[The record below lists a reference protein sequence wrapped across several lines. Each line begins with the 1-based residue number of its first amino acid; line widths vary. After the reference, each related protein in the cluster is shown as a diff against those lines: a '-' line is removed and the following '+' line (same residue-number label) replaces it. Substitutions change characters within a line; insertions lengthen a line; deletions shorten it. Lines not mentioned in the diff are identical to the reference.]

1 MSANKKSNVVL
12 NTAFLYL
19 AHALIV
25 AMTRV
30 NGDPKYALYRHGKC
44 MKKPVENPLTNS
56 SVDISN
62 GGGLEEIQQLQEYI
76 SNYKIVVFDD
86 LNMDRKMSSRNSLSD
101 KKLYLLYIA
110 GTRHYNVITNL
121 EAAMA

>member
-1 MSANKKSNVVL
+1 
-12 NTAFLYL
+12 
-19 AHALIV
+19 
-25 AMTRV
+25 MTRV